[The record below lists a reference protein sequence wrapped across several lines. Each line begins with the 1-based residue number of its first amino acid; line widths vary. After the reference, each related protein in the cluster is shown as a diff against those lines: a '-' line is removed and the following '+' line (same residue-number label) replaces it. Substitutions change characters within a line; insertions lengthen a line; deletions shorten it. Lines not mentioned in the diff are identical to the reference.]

1 MVRQEP
7 VTMRFFLLLSYGPT
21 DLVRSHY
28 RCLGHIV
35 NLANVAVMDRITKIA
50 VVETT
55 TAIWEYDP
63 SLPDNRVLNGSLDV
77 VAAV

>member
-1 MVRQEP
+1 
-7 VTMRFFLLLSYGPT
+7 MRFFLPLSYGPT

-35 NLANVAVMDRITKIA
+35 NLANVAVMDHITKIVA
-50 VVETT
+50 VETM

-63 SLPDNRVLNGSLDV
+63 SLPNNHVLNGSLDIV
-77 VAAV
+77 VAI